1 MTGTQ
6 TAEQIKGV
14 ATVESEQPRASWQSE
29 PCPAWCTRR
38 HADDDHPDDR
48 YHDSAPTQVPAI
60 LLERDAAAGPGR
72 WSSAA
77 GEITIITS
85 RYVDGGDTITVIGR
99 EDLPDRQL
107 SLTPEGAARLAEAIA
122 RHVALLELPA

>member
-1 MTGTQ
+1 M
-6 TAEQIKGV
+6 
-14 ATVESEQPRASWQSE
+14 ESEQPRASWQSE

-48 YHDSAPTQVPAI
+48 YHDSAPAQVPAI

-72 WSSAA
+72 WSSTA

-85 RYVDGGDTITVIGR
+85 RYVGGADTIIVIGR
-99 EDLPDRQL
+99 EDRLDQQL
-107 SLTPEGAARLAEAIA
+107 SLSPEGAARLAEAIA
-122 RHVALLELPA
+122 RHVASLGPTA